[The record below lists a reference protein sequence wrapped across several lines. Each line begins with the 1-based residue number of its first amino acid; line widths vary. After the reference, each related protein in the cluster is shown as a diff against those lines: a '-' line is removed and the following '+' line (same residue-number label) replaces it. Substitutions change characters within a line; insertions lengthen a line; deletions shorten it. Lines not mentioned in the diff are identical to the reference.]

1 MSQSPT
7 GQHYE
12 LQSGESSAVVVEL
25 GAALRCCTVG
35 GRALLDGFAADEQ
48 ITGGRGQLLVPWPN
62 RIGGGRYRWRGNDLQ
77 LPLTEPEAGNAIHGL
92 LRWASW
98 QPLER
103 SEDRV
108 LLGATVFP
116 QPGYPFHL
124 GVRAEYRLGAE
135 GLAVTVTARNLGTV
149 AAPYGVGQHPYLTVG
164 TDTVDEGVLT
174 LPARKWLPAADGG
187 DFAVAQPVD
196 GTPFDFRT
204 PRAIGSQR
212 LDTPFT
218 DLRRDSSS
226 RALVRLEHPSGSHGS
241 ELWLGE
247 GADFLQVY
255 TGDTLSGP
263 VRRRGVAVEPMS
275 CPPDAFR
282 SGAGLVEL
290 GPGDLH
296 TFRWGLRAW
305 DRAKEL
311 RRQSNRVSRD
321 TR

>member
-7 GQHYE
+7 GRQF
-12 LQSGESSAVVVEL
+12 LLRSGDQSAVVVEL
-25 GAALRCCTVG
+25 GAALSRYTVA
-35 GRALLDGFAADEQ
+35 GRSVLDGFAAAER
-48 ITGGRGQLLVPWPN
+48 ITGGRGQLLAPWPN
-62 RIGGGRYRWRGNDLQ
+62 RISGGRYRWSGDDLQ

-103 SEDRV
+103 AEERV

-124 GVRAEYRLGAE
+124 DVRAEYALGAG
-135 GLAVTVTARNLGTV
+135 GLAVTVTARNLSAG

-164 TDTVDEGVLT
+164 TGLVDEAVLT
-174 LPARKWLPAADGG
+174 LPARVWLPAAAEGTPT
-187 DFAVAQPVD
+187 AARVVD

-204 PRAIGSQR
+204 PRAIGPQR

-218 DLRRDSSS
+218 ELERDSSG
-226 RALVRLEHPSGSHGS
+226 RAVVRLAHPSGSHGCD
-241 ELWLGE
+241 LWLGE

-255 TGDTLSGP
+255 TGDTLSEP
-263 VRRRGVAVEPMS
+263 ARRRGVAVEPMS

-282 SGAGLVEL
+282 GRADLVEL
-290 GPGDLH
+290 GAGDLH
-296 TFRWGLRAW
+296 TFRWGLYAW
-305 DRAKEL
+305 RG
-311 RRQSNRVSRD
+311 
-321 TR
+321 TT